1 MTAAKRKELYSE
13 YPIVGCR
20 KMHLISV
27 DIHGNFAT
35 RNILRS
41 DEINLLSSNFEVNEL
56 EKMNDVFEDNCDD
69 VIDKDMLYEIIE
81 PGTYIGLRT
90 PSSLELF
97 YLFRVISKDVAPEH
111 MVDRRGHGVTNG
123 EKYITG
129 IYLEK

>member
-1 MTAAKRKELYSE
+1 MTAANRKESYSE

-27 DIHGNFAT
+27 DIHGNFIT

-41 DEINLLSSNFEVNEL
+41 DEINLLLLNFEENEL

-69 VIDKDMLYEIIE
+69 VIDKDMLYE

-90 PSSLELF
+90 TPSSL
-97 YLFRVISKDVAPEH
+97 
-111 MVDRRGHGVTNG
+111 
-123 EKYITG
+123 
-129 IYLEK
+129 